1 MAKKFNMKFAEVSAK
16 TGDNIHETLD
26 KFIFD
31 VAKKYIVPVEL
42 KDIFMT
48 FLLLLN
54 ENFDDDLLQ
63 DALEMLVLE

>member
-1 MAKKFNMKFAEVSAK
+1 MKFVEVSAK

-42 KDIFMT
+42 KDIYMT
-48 FLLLLN
+48 FLLSFYD
-54 ENFDDDLLQ
+54 NFDDDLLQ
-63 DALEMLVLE
+63 DALELLVPE